1 MPYRT
6 YKQRPAATG
15 PELSSAVDGDD
26 EMNFIQRARLFGES
40 IIHHQQQQQQQQ
52 LSKQQDDDGL
62 DFKSY
67 FFVQFLFTD
76 DDGAAATGDG
86 RAIKKLIPVEEIWFR
101 NDKSKN
107 ESMVI

>member
-1 MPYRT
+1 
-6 YKQRPAATG
+6 
-15 PELSSAVDGDD
+15 
-26 EMNFIQRARLFGES
+26 MNFIQRARLFGES

-76 DDGAAATGDG
+76 DDDSAAATGDG

-101 NDKSKN
+101 NDKSKH